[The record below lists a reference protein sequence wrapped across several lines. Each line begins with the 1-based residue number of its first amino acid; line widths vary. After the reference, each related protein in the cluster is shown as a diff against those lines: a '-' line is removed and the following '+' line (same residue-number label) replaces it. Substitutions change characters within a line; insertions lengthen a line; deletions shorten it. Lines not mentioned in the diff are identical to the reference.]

1 MKLFN
6 AVKREISDSTKELIA
21 QKDNQIKML
30 SIQLE
35 AANERA
41 DRLEKQLNEER
52 NQWMEIL
59 KADRMVAN
67 RTND

>member
-1 MKLFN
+1 MKLFD

-30 SIQLE
+30 SVQL
-35 AANERA
+35 AAAHERA
-41 DRLEKQLNEER
+41 ERLEKQLNEER

-59 KADRMVAN
+59 KAGRMVAN